1 MGEQADV
8 EQAVT
13 EGQTGT
19 DGQTDTDGRVQD
31 HRGVG
36 SPTSAEKRRALVR
49 KRRMYSLLMWVLAL
63 LALFFAWASFGMMM
77 RIGFL
82 PVFDLG
88 YTWFD
93 AHVYAFFGIVP
104 H

>member
-1 MGEQADV
+1 MGEHADV
-8 EQAVT
+8 KQAGI
-13 EGQTGT
+13 EGQA
-19 DGQTDTDGRVQD
+19 QD
-31 HRGVG
+31 HRSAG
-36 SPTSAEKRRALVR
+36 SPTSARKRRTLVR

-63 LALFFAWASFGMMM
+63 LAFFFAWASFGMMM

-88 YTWFD
+88 YAWFD
-93 AHVYAFFGIVP
+93 AHVCTFFGIVP